1 MAKHLIVWTALC
13 GLLAGLLLGGA
24 SPGAQAQALTGTT
37 GERLW
42 YHEAE
47 FAVTPGLRAQP
58 HQVVILHLAPGTKAR
73 KPRRHTIPYL
83 FAEEA
88 TFNFCVPTEDPH
100 IRALS
105 WSGRIHIVWWCT
117 CLGERRVRRGRSQRG
132 GISSAWTMMGQA
144 SRPPARRRSYTFHAS
159 RGTSRKGA
167 RSAASPARA
176 IQILTIIPP
185 IRSLLP
191 MASMSTWIFGRSST
205 ATTPPSNSTPQQRQT
220 RAVGGISAR
229 IVVAM

>member
-100 IRALS
+100 IRALELVREDS
-105 WSGRIHIVWWCT
+105 HSVVVHVPRGAPCKTRTIAAGRYQLRVDHDGTGIPAAGKKAFVHVPRLKGNLQEGGT
-117 CLGERRVRRGRSQRG
+117 LSSFPRVRS
-132 GISSAWTMMGQA
+132 
-144 SRPPARRRSYTFHAS
+144 
-159 RGTSRKGA
+159 K
-167 RSAASPARA
+167 
-176 IQILTIIPP
+176 
-185 IRSLLP
+185 SL
-191 MASMSTWIFGRSST
+191 
-205 ATTPPSNSTPQQRQT
+205 Q
-220 RAVGGISAR
+220 
-229 IVVAM
+229 